1 MKHVRNIVDVC
12 ELRLF
17 LPDSVYKHN
26 EFLVIS
32 DSGNNRV
39 CILDTVNNTE
49 FQICGELGLGKY
61 KLKEPV
67 YASIDERCIYVCD
80 WHNHRVVVYDL
91 TTKNYLYEIG
101 IFGRIADG
109 VIKSAAKKLKNMMSS
124 GTFLTSHF
132 LANNTERSTK
142 IFDRIGFFFEAAH
155 HYVFNSKTI
164 DFRVRIAKPNG
175 CVVVDDVLV
184 FTQKDNSMV
193 SSYDLKKGCLIT
205 DTKRNFSGIDSG
217 RLGQV
222 SVFNKLYYV
231 CDETNNLVWILNK
244 ELQLESQVS
253 LTSYNIFSISV
264 NDKYIATC
272 GVSSFSIFDHTHT
285 LLFESEGE
293 GEYHGV
299 HLDDEVLF
307 VVNRF
312 KNRVE
317 VYEFY

>member
-1 MKHVRNIVDVC
+1 MKHVRNISDVC
-12 ELRLF
+12 GLGLF
-17 LPDSVYKHN
+17 LPDSVFKYN

-39 CILDTVNNTE
+39 CILDTVKNVE
-49 FQICGELGLGKY
+49 FQICGKLGLGKY

-91 TTKNYLYEIG
+91 TTRKYLYEIG
-101 IFGRIADG
+101 VFGRTADG
-109 VIKSAAKKLKNMMSS
+109 VVKSVARMLKNMTSS
-124 GTFLTSHF
+124 GTFLKSHF
-132 LANNTERSTK
+132 LADNMEHSTSV
-142 IFDRIGFFFEAAH
+142 FDQIHFFFEAAY
-155 HYVFNSKTI
+155 HYAFNRKTI
-164 DFRVRIAKPNG
+164 DFGVRIAKPNG
-175 CVVVDDVLV
+175 CVVVDDILV
-184 FTQKDNSMV
+184 FSQKDNSMV
-193 SSYDLKKGCLIT
+193 SSYDLNRGCLIT
-205 DTKRNFSGIDSG
+205 DTKLNLSGIDSG

-231 CDETNNLVWILNK
+231 CDETNNMVWILNK
-244 ELQLESQVS
+244 ELQLESQIA

-272 GVSSFSIFDHTHT
+272 GVSSFSVFDHTYT

-293 GEYHGV
+293 GEYHGI
-299 HLDDEVLF
+299 HLDDEMIF

-317 VYEFY
+317 VYEL

>member
-1 MKHVRNIVDVC
+1 MKHVRNISDVC
-12 ELRLF
+12 GLRLF
-17 LPDSVYKHN
+17 LPDSVYKYN
-26 EFLVIS
+26 DFLVIS

-39 CILDTVNNTE
+39 CILDTVNNAE

-91 TTKNYLYEIG
+91 ISRKYLYEIG
-101 IFGRIADG
+101 IFGRTADG
-109 VIKSAAKKLKNMMSS
+109 VVKWVAKVLKNMMSS
-124 GTFLTSHF
+124 GTFVTSHF
-132 LANNTERSTK
+132 LADNTERSTK
-142 IFDRIGFFFEAAH
+142 IFDRIYFFFEAAC
-155 HYVFNSKTI
+155 YYALNRKTV
-164 DFRVRIAKPNG
+164 DFGVRIAKPNG

-184 FTQKDNSMV
+184 FSQKDNSMV
-193 SSYDLKKGCLIT
+193 SSYDLNRGCLIT
-205 DTKRNFSGIDSG
+205 DTKLNLSGINSG

-231 CDETNNLVWILNK
+231 CDETNNVVWILNK
-244 ELQLESQVS
+244 ELQLESQIA

-272 GVSSFSIFDHTHT
+272 GVSSFSVFDHTHT
-285 LLFESEGE
+285 LLFESAGE
-293 GEYHGV
+293 GEYHGI
-299 HLDDEVLF
+299 HLENEMIF
-307 VVNRF
+307 VVNRL

-317 VYEFY
+317 VYEF